1 MKLRPG
7 LRRRLF
13 LVGLVACAVSR
24 SRAEGR
30 RYRIALANRDETP
43 GVTLEGLG
51 FTGTELRRSFELAG
65 RTLPIDTLYF
75 DNASDSTRAVAN
87 AEAAIAARVDLLIE
101 YNGDA
106 DANAEIARRLA
117 AASIPALA
125 LVHPLPG
132 APLYG
137 PDNRV
142 AGRIAGRAL
151 AAFAVEAW
159 PGEQVFGVL
168 IGDLADPGP
177 AISDRVQGITEGVHE
192 ALPSLNLAPLDTGG
206 QSVRADALLAKFLQ
220 TQRGQRVLI
229 ATLDDLATGNGLVI
243 RAELQIPIAFAL
255 LARPGTGLGDIK
267 RIGGHPQSM
276 PQCRGWL
283 AANLPDSEWVPLAS
297 NAEAARQA
305 ADGQVD
311 AALAG
316 AFAAGRYGLAVIAPD
331 VHDRASAVTRFVVVS
346 PPGPLP
352 ARTGADRTSVA
363 AFLAED
369 HPGAL
374 LEILTEFAVRG
385 INLTKIQSRPT
396 GDRLGQYYFFVDCE
410 GHVDDARVGEALM
423 GLRRVCREVRFLG
436 SYARCDGGATHVRP
450 GTSDAEFAEAAAWL
464 GRLRFGRP

>member
-51 FTGTELRRSFELAG
+51 FTGTELRRSFELAA
-65 RTLPIDTLYF
+65 RTLPIDMLYF

-117 AASIPALA
+117 VASIPALA
-125 LVHPLPG
+125 LVNPLPG

-137 PDNRV
+137 PDNRA
-142 AGRIAGRAL
+142 AGLIAGRAL
-151 AAFAVEAW
+151 SAFALETW
-159 PGEQVFGVL
+159 PNEQVRGVL
-168 IGDLADPGP
+168 IGDLTDLGP

-229 ATLDDLATGNGLVI
+229 AALDDLAAVYAKNAIEMNRRQSDCIIVSQGLDRNIHGSASEKKEIDPNNRGSVVLGSVAYYMD
-243 RAELQIPIAFAL
+243 RYGYDVLPLALRL
-255 LARPGTGLGDIK
+255 LAGEPLPPRTVTEHMLVT
-267 RIGGHPQSM
+267 
-276 PQCRGWL
+276 
-283 AANLPDSEWVPLAS
+283 AANVFRE
-297 NAEAARQA
+297 
-305 ADGQVD
+305 
-311 AALAG
+311 
-316 AFAAGRYGLAVIAPD
+316 Y
-331 VHDRASAVTRFVVVS
+331 
-346 PPGPLP
+346 PP
-352 ARTGADRTSVA
+352 
-363 AFLAED
+363 
-369 HPGAL
+369 
-374 LEILTEFAVRG
+374 
-385 INLTKIQSRPT
+385 
-396 GDRLGQYYFFVDCE
+396 
-410 GHVDDARVGEALM
+410 
-423 GLRRVCREVRFLG
+423 
-436 SYARCDGGATHVRP
+436 
-450 GTSDAEFAEAAAWL
+450 SDMN
-464 GRLRFGRP
+464 